1 MSLNRAQ
8 IIIIG
13 AVILLVLVLGGLFI
27 FGGRD
32 KTEKPPEIQLIIWGV
47 EPRDAFYDSLN
58 NYRAFRTNVRVD
70 YEEISPANYESE
82 LLNALAAEQG
92 PDVLM
97 FKNTWLPKH
106 YKKIAPVG
114 DSQFN
119 LAQLQQFFPMVAE
132 QDFAPDG
139 LIYALPLYIDTLA
152 LYYNTDIF
160 NTAGIAVPPATWLDF
175 QNLVPKLRQV
185 DKQKNITRAAAAI
198 GGSAKTVDAAGDI
211 LSLLMLQTGAEMT
224 DKDFTRATFGEFVGD
239 IRPGEI
245 ALDFYT
251 KFADIGSAFY
261 TWNDNQEFSLDSFA
275 AGNTATMFSYLYQ
288 KNYLQNKNPFLKF
301 KILPMLQ
308 PSLGDAAVN
317 YASYWG
323 LAVSK
328 KSLVPEWAWD
338 MIVFLATDE
347 AAAESFLKKTSH
359 PPALRSLIQKHLNE
373 PELGIFAKQAL
384 SARSWPQI
392 DERSVAN
399 IFSQMIEAVNSR
411 QLESRNALDQAQAQI
426 TDLIRLRNPQ

>member
-13 AVILLVLVLGGLFI
+13 AVMLLVLILGGLFI
-27 FGGRD
+27 FGGRN
-32 KTEKPPEIQLIIWGV
+32 KIEKPPEVRLTVWGV
-47 EPRDAFYDSLN
+47 EPRDAFYEGLN
-58 NYRAFRTNVRVD
+58 NYRALRTNVRVD
-70 YEEISPANYESE
+70 YKEINPANYEAE
-82 LLNALAAEQG
+82 LLNALAAGQG
-92 PDVLM
+92 PDVFM

-106 YKKIAPVG
+106 YNKIAPVG

-119 LAQLQQFFPMVAE
+119 LAQLQQIFPMVAE

-152 LYYNTDIF
+152 LYYNADIF
-160 NTAGIAVPPATWLDF
+160 NTAGVAVPPATWLDF
-175 QNLVPKLRQV
+175 QNLVTKLRQI

-198 GGSAKTVDAAGDI
+198 GGSAKSVDAAGDI
-211 LSLLMLQTGAEMT
+211 LSLLMLQSGAEMT
-224 DKDFTRATFGEFVGD
+224 DKDFTRATFGDFVGD

-251 KFADIGSAFY
+251 KFSDSNSAFY
-261 TWNDNQEFSLDSFA
+261 TWTDGLGFSLDSFSS
-275 AGNTATMFSYLYQ
+275 GKTAMMFNYLFQ
-288 KNYLQNKNPFLKF
+288 KNYLQSKNPFLKF
-301 KILPMLQ
+301 KIIPMLQ
-308 PSLGDAAVN
+308 PSVGDAAVN

-323 LAVSK
+323 LAVSN
-328 KSLVPEWAWD
+328 KSAVPEWAWD
-338 MIVFLATDE
+338 MVIFLATDE
-347 AAAESFLKKTSH
+347 PAGESFLKTTGHS
-359 PPALRSLIQKHLNE
+359 PALRSLIQKHLND

-392 DERSVAN
+392 DEKSVAN

-411 QLESRNALDQAQAQI
+411 QLESQNALDQAEAQV